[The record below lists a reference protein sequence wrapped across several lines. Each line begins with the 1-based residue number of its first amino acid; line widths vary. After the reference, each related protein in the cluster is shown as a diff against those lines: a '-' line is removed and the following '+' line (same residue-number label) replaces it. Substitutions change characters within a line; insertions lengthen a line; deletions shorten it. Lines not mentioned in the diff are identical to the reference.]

1 MSQIEAEIGEALRS
15 AGLTIAVA
23 ESCTGGLLGSRITAV
38 PGSSDYFLGGVIV
51 YSNESKEDLL
61 HISHALL
68 ETMGAVSEEVAVGMA
83 NQVRRLF
90 AADIGIGITGI
101 AGPTGFGPGK
111 PIGLVYIAL
120 AAADG
125 GWCERHVFHSDRAGN
140 RQWSVETA
148 MQMVRQYLVERS
160 A

>member
-1 MSQIEAEIGEALRS
+1 MTQIEAEIGEGLRS
-15 AGLTIAVA
+15 AGLTIAIA
-23 ESCTGGLLGSRITAV
+23 ESCTGGLLGSRITTV
-38 PGSSDYFLGGVIV
+38 PGSSDYFLGGVIA
-51 YSNESKEDLL
+51 YSNEAKEDLL
-61 HISHALL
+61 QISHALL

-83 NQVRRLF
+83 TQVRRLF

-120 AAADG
+120 SAADG